1 MNILKTSCHH
11 IFIGNGTTQK
21 FHGTLSA
28 TKNFQEFAKES
39 VKQTQ
44 GNVSTQEYIFNASSG
59 VKTEFENYLKNPSG
73 WEYFSETMAGYLLVE
88 QQTSQAQV
96 ANMKVKLTPGS
107 LLVIHCK
114 PSQNDIDILVLV
126 KIEQEE
132 VANAEDF
139 EKLFGLPVDKKAL
152 NTAFITFEK
161 NKEPQLLVSKAR
173 AYWTNFLDVSP
184 IRLNSVNT
192 ANAFDAI
199 DGQLKTVK
207 RKYKADHLQL
217 RNHLLTYLRNRSG
230 QTISYSELIE
240 VVFEN
245 HQPLDSNFKPKELA
259 KKLIGLPKSYKKPF
273 DSQFNVD
280 MADVNAK
287 RVKQTV
293 MLTDKIELNI
303 NDAVDNLEQ
312 LIQPYEK
319 NGEKGIVI
327 LSEYGYEH
335 FKKSN

>member
-1 MNILKTSCHH
+1 MNILNTSCHH
-11 IFIGNGTTQK
+11 IFIGKGTIQKFNGTAN
-21 FHGTLSA
+21 A
-28 TKNFQEFAKES
+28 TKNFQSFAKEA

-44 GNVSTQEYIFNASSG
+44 GNVSTQEYTFNINSD
-59 VKTEFENYLKNPSG
+59 VKSEFENYLIKSSS
-73 WEYFSETMAGYLLVE
+73 WDVFSAAMAGYLLAA

-114 PSQNDIDILVLV
+114 QPKNNINILVLV

-161 NKEPQLLVSKAR
+161 GKEPQLLVSKVR
-173 AYWTNFLDVSP
+173 AYWAKFLDVLP
-184 IRLNSVNT
+184 VRLDNVNT

-199 DGQLKTVK
+199 DAQLKSVK
-207 RKYKADHLQL
+207 RKYKADHLHL
-217 RNHLLTYLRNRSG
+217 RNHLLTFLRNRSG
-230 QTISYSELIE
+230 QTISYNELIE

-245 HQPLDSNFKPKELA
+245 HKPLDSNFKPEELT
-259 KKLIGLPKSYKKPF
+259 KKLINLPKTYKKPF
-273 DSQFNVD
+273 DAQFNVD
-280 MADVNAK
+280 MVDVNAK

-303 NDAVDNLEQ
+303 KDAVDNLDQ
-312 LIQPYEK
+312 LIQPFDK

-327 LSEYGYEH
+327 FSEEGYEY

>member
-11 IFIGNGTTQK
+11 IFIGKGTTQK
-21 FHGTLSA
+21 FDGTANA
-28 TKNFQEFAKES
+28 TKNFQQFAKES
-39 VKQTQ
+39 VNQTQ
-44 GNVSTQEYIFNASSG
+44 GNVSTQEYIFNSNSD
-59 VKTEFENYLKNPSG
+59 VKTEFENYLKNPSS
-73 WEYFSETMAGYLLVE
+73 WDVFSEIMAGYLLAE

-161 NKEPQLLVSKAR
+161 GKEPQLLVSKVR

-184 IRLNSVNT
+184 VRLNSVNT

-199 DGQLKTVK
+199 DAQLKTVK
-207 RKYKADHLQL
+207 RKHKADHLQL
-217 RNHLLTYLRNRSG
+217 RNHLLTYLRNRNG
-230 QTISYSELIE
+230 QIISYNELIE

-245 HQPLDSNFKPKELA
+245 HKPLDGNFKPKELA
-259 KKLIGLPKSYKKPF
+259 KKLISLPKTYKKPF
-273 DSQFNVD
+273 DAQFNVD
-280 MADVNAK
+280 MVDVNAK

-303 NDAVDNLEQ
+303 KDAVDNLEQ

-327 LSEYGYEH
+327 LSEDGYEH

>member
-11 IFIGNGTTQK
+11 VFISKGTTQK
-21 FHGTLSA
+21 FNGTLNA
-28 TKNFQEFAKES
+28 TKNFQQFAKES

-44 GNVSTQEYIFNASSG
+44 SNISTQEYTFNTNSD
-59 VKTEFENYLKNPSG
+59 VKTEFENYLKNPSN
-73 WEYFSETMAGYLLVE
+73 WDVFSEMMAGYLLAE

-114 PSQNDIDILVLV
+114 PLQNDIDILVLV

-161 NKEPQLLVSKAR
+161 GKEPQLLVSKVR

-184 IRLNSVNT
+184 VRLNSVNT
-192 ANAFDAI
+192 SNAFDAI
-199 DGQLKTVK
+199 DTHLKTVK
-207 RKYKADHLQL
+207 RKHKADHLQL
-217 RNHLLTYLRNRSG
+217 RNHLLTFLRNRSG
-230 QTISYSELIE
+230 QTISYNELIE

-245 HQPLDSNFKPKELA
+245 HKPLDSNFKPKELA
-259 KKLIGLPKSYKKPF
+259 KKLINLPKTHKKPF
-273 DSQFNVD
+273 DVQFSVD
-280 MADVNAK
+280 MVDVNAK
-287 RVKQTV
+287 RVKQTI

-303 NDAVDNLEQ
+303 KDAVDNLDQIIE
-312 LIQPYEK
+312 PYEK

-327 LSEYGYEH
+327 FSKDGYDH
-335 FKKSN
+335 FNNK

>member
-1 MNILKTSCHH
+1 
-11 IFIGNGTTQK
+11 
-21 FHGTLSA
+21 
-28 TKNFQEFAKES
+28 
-39 VKQTQ
+39 
-44 GNVSTQEYIFNASSG
+44 
-59 VKTEFENYLKNPSG
+59 
-73 WEYFSETMAGYLLVE
+73 
-88 QQTSQAQV
+88 
-96 ANMKVKLTPGS
+96 MKVKLTPGS

>member
-1 MNILKTSCHH
+1 MNIFNTSCYH

-21 FHGTLSA
+21 FKGTAAA
-28 TKNFQEFAKES
+28 TKNFEQFAKEA

-44 GNVSTQEYIFNASSG
+44 GNISTQEYTFNANSN
-59 VKTEFENYLKNPSG
+59 VKTEFENYLINPSN
-73 WEYFSETMAGYLLVE
+73 WDVFSKTMAGYLLSE

-114 PSQNDIDILVLV
+114 PPHNNTDILVLV

-132 VANAEDF
+132 VASAEDF

-161 NKEPQLLVSKAR
+161 DQEPQLLVSKAR
-173 AYWTNFLDVSP
+173 AYWTKFLDVSP
-184 IRLNSVNT
+184 VRLDSVNT
-192 ANAFDAI
+192 ANAFDAL
-199 DGQLKTVK
+199 DNQLKAVK
-207 RKYKADHLQL
+207 RNHKADYLHL
-217 RNHLLTYLRNRSG
+217 RNHLLTFLRNRSG
-230 QTISYSELIE
+230 QTISYNELIE

-245 HQPLDSNFKPKELA
+245 HKPLDSNFKPEELA
-259 KKLIGLPKSYKKPF
+259 KKLINLPKTYKRPF
-273 DSQFNVD
+273 DAQFNVD
-280 MADVNAK
+280 MINVNAK
-287 RVKQTV
+287 RVKQSV

-303 NDAVDNLEQ
+303 KDAVDNLDQ
-312 LIQPYEK
+312 LIQPFEK

-327 LSEYGYEH
+327 LSEDGYEY